1 MKSPYQW
8 GFFIFCDRLSKI
20 FNTRKVIMLTE
31 LITQTFGTTSYLDI
45 VLLFGIALVISS
57 IGFYRLLYFIN
68 IGYAFAIV
76 GMILLMLFRHIENFS
91 PVSLLENLFLAIWGL
106 RLGLYL
112 VQREFQ
118 AGAYDKYKN
127 ETHAS
132 LAKISVGVKIIIWI
146 SVSILYVLMFSPNLF
161 LLTERPT
168 FAAWPFYLVQG
179 IGLLLMGGGLI
190 LEWLADKQKSD
201 FKAERPRDYCDTGLY
216 RLVRCPNYL
225 GEVTIWV
232 GNWVVGIPFYTT
244 PAHWIISIIGMSCII
259 LIMMISTQRLENAQD
274 ERYGDRA
281 EYQIYIKSVP
291 VLFPF
296 VPVYSLKKVR
306 IIPE

>member
-1 MKSPYQW
+1 
-8 GFFIFCDRLSKI
+8 
-20 FNTRKVIMLTE
+20 MLTE
-31 LITQTFGTTSYLDI
+31 LTAQTLGATAYLDI
-45 VLLFGIALVISS
+45 ILLFATALVISS

-76 GMILLMLFRHIENFS
+76 GMIVLVLTRHFGNL
-91 PVSLLENLFLAIWGL
+91 SLASGLQNLFLAIWGL

-112 VQREFQ
+112 VQREFK

-132 LAKISVGVKIIIWI
+132 LAKIPFGVKIAIWI

-161 LLTERPT
+161 RLTEPAT
-168 FAAWPFYLVQG
+168 FTAWPFYLVQG
-179 IGLLLMGGGLI
+179 IGLLLMGGGLA

-201 FKAERPRDYCDTGLY
+201 FKAERPRDYCDIGLY

-225 GEVTIWV
+225 GEITIWV
-232 GNWVVGIPFYTT
+232 GSWVVGIPFYTT
-244 PAHWIISIIGMSCII
+244 PAHWIISLLGMIFII
-259 LIMMISTQRLENAQD
+259 LIMMISTQRLEKAQD
-274 ERYGDRA
+274 DRYGDRTA
-281 EYQIYIKSVP
+281 YQAYIRTVP

-296 VPVYSLKKVR
+296 LPIYSLKKVR
-306 IIPE
+306 IIPG